1 VEIACAIGWGS
12 HGIVFMTRTVE
23 AWESFGRAV
32 MPLPHPSP
40 RNNIW
45 LRPRHVGITLTW
57 SEVFMEQFKESGPEA
72 RVLIIDVDPAKLNLL
87 TVGLS
92 GHCFIA
98 DAFSDTS
105 QGLLQLEPARY
116 LAIVADQRLNSALCG
131 HEFLLVP
138 QQVDP
143 EVMTILLSAEDIGEG
158 ADPERFDAVLH
169 KLCDGGPN
177 TVLASKL
184 AELIVNLRSSLAA

>member
-1 VEIACAIGWGS
+1 
-12 HGIVFMTRTVE
+12 MPQTVE

-40 RNNIW
+40 RNDIW

-57 SEVFMEQFKESGPEA
+57 SEVFMERFKESGPET
-72 RVLIIDVDPAKLNLL
+72 RVLIIDGDPAELDLL
-87 TVGLS
+87 TVSLS
-92 GHCFIA
+92 EHCFIV

-105 QGLLQLEPARY
+105 QALLQLEPNRY
-116 LAIVADQRLNSALCG
+116 LAVVADQRLNSALCG
-131 HEFLLVP
+131 HEFLLAA

-143 EVMTILLSAEDIGEG
+143 ELMTILLSAEDIGEG

-169 KLCDGGPN
+169 QPDDGSPD

-184 AELIVNLRSSLAA
+184 AELIVNLRSSLTA

>member
-1 VEIACAIGWGS
+1 
-12 HGIVFMTRTVE
+12 
-23 AWESFGRAV
+23 
-32 MPLPHPSP
+32 
-40 RNNIW
+40 
-45 LRPRHVGITLTW
+45 
-57 SEVFMEQFKESGPEA
+57 MERFKERFIESGPET
-72 RVLIIDVDPAKLNLL
+72 RILVIDGDPAELDLL
-87 TVGLS
+87 TAGLS
-92 GHCFIA
+92 EHCFSV

-105 QGLLQLEPARY
+105 QALLQLEPNRY